1 MQHRRGTAFF
11 PLADAIVEPKQMS
24 EALWVMESRPLAL
37 GALGKGERR
46 AQIRTLLT
54 PYHRAQARPLVQAKS
69 AGSRRGEHRGRE
81 FLEPPSFYKTN
92 P

>member
-24 EALWVMESRPLAL
+24 EALWVVESRPLAL

-46 AQIRTLLT
+46 AQIRT
-54 PYHRAQARPLVQAKS
+54 PYSPLITGHRPGPLSKQRALAPEEVS
-69 AGSRRGEHRGRE
+69 IGGEN
-81 FLEPPSFYKTN
+81 S
-92 P
+92 